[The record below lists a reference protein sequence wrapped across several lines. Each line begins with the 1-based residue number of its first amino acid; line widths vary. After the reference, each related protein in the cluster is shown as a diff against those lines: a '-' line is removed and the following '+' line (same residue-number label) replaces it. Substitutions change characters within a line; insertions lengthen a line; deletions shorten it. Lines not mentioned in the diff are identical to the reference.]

1 MALATQAALPHY
13 PHAYTNALTAALL
26 AYGTPGADAAVG
38 AARVATE
45 LRHWDADADGPP
57 LFGWVLEE
65 QAGALRPGVQ
75 PRPLRGRDRAVMDV
89 LARAQRLT
97 HFEVHLAVVEH
108 RRMGPLSGAG
118 KWEQDGELTA
128 VERWADARLPP
139 VHVHRTAQLYPPDP
153 FEDATK
159 EAESIISRDTLGAL
173 RSEDRFHLSA
183 IMLWPPS
190 QTFDIVSADGASIAI
205 DYFDRAAANGE
216 QERRQFADRL
226 FAFLGEPGEIARL
239 TARAATRLVAIL
251 TAHKEEVLLLRF
263 LREHG
268 ARYVADSEFRAAV
281 PPALRSLSAWEA
293 ATPVLT
299 RLYSHLAKHEP
310 CQALAF
316 FLALVPTSGPLPPA
330 PVPPLRAAFYTEL
343 AAAVVG
349 TVNSLHGRGIGV
361 PELRR
366 LLDAL
371 SALDRTDLME
381 LVTAGA
387 ISNSPDL
394 IQDLLRELP
403 PSLHSSSAYAML
415 LGAAIKR
422 AERHVADTVP
432 APMPANFAV
441 EATMHCTLPACKD
454 CPALLAFL
462 HSTTDEEL
470 IVDTTDVRR
479 HTHLTKVINE
489 HGLYAS
495 VAGQTV
501 YHATEVDR
509 FGAWSLPKTL
519 HYRIWK
525 KAREM
530 HAKATETHAQAIA
543 KLHALV
549 EVQRVL
555 GSGGPKR
562 EREAEGDAEITEERF
577 ECFAKKQPRRESPLR
592 ASG

>member
-1 MALATQAALPHY
+1 MALATQAALPNY
-13 PHAYTNALTAALL
+13 PHAYTNAITAALL

-38 AARVATE
+38 AARVAAE
-45 LRHWDADADGPP
+45 LRRWDADADGPP

-65 QAGALRPGVQ
+65 QAGGPGTLRPG
-75 PRPLRGRDRAVMDV
+75 RWLRGRDRAVMDV

-108 RRMGPLSGAG
+108 RRVGPLSGAG

-139 VHVHRTAQLYPPDP
+139 VSVHRTAQLYPPDP
-153 FEDATK
+153 FEEATK

-239 TARAATRLVAIL
+239 TARAATRLVVVL
-251 TAHKEEVLLLRF
+251 TAHKEEALLLRF
-263 LREHG
+263 LRAHG
-268 ARYVADSEFRAAV
+268 ARYVADLEFRAAI

-299 RLYSHLAKHEP
+299 RLYSHLAKYEP

-316 FLALVPTSGPLPPA
+316 FLALAPSGACTAPLPP
-330 PVPPLRAAFYTEL
+330 LRVAFYAEL

-349 TVNSLHGRGIGV
+349 TVNSLHGRGVGV

-371 SALDRTDLME
+371 STLDRDDLME

-387 ISNSPDL
+387 ISNSPHL

-403 PSLHSSSAYAML
+403 PSLHSSSAYAMF

-441 EATMHCTLPACKD
+441 EAALQCTLPACTD
-454 CPALLAFL
+454 CPVLLAFL
-462 HSTTDEEL
+462 HSATEEEL
-470 IVDTTDVRR
+470 VVDTVDVRR

-501 YHATEVDR
+501 YHATEVER

-525 KAREM
+525 KAREL

-549 EVQRVL
+549 GVQQRIT
-555 GSGGPKR
+555 GSGGTKR
-562 EREAEGDAEITEERF
+562 EREPEGGAEMTEERF